1 MTDNTIDHMDFE
13 ADEGP
18 KTSITIWALIAASG
32 AFLIARLYC
41 KLTRKRRL
49 WWDDYVL
56 VISWIFL
63 LASGCTV
70 QWCLTRGTGKHIYAV
85 PPSNLSGV
93 ALMLNVT
100 GTLSILAAVW
110 SKTSFAL
117 TLLRLL
123 EGRMRAFVWFVIVS
137 CNVVMG
143 LSALFGWVRCSP
155 PSKTWNVNE
164 QGKCWEPHVYVNFG
178 MFAAGYSAA
187 MDFVLAMLPWKIIWK
202 MRMSRREKFGVAIAM
217 SMGVFAGV
225 TAMVKVIKI
234 PTMASADFTYY
245 VTGLMMWG
253 TAESAVTIMAASI
266 PVLRTLFLGCTMMS
280 GKTNTSVTVDD
291 LNHLSMPVY
300 AGEGTPGGVAESE
313 PVVRKPEPSSG

>member
-1 MTDNTIDHMDFE
+1 MTDKTIGHMDFE

-18 KTSITIWALIAASG
+18 KTSITIWALIGASG

-56 VISWIFL
+56 QQIFL

-85 PPSNLSGV
+85 PPSDLSGV

-123 EGRMRAFVWFVIVS
+123 QGRMRVFVWFVIVS

-143 LSALFGWVRCSP
+143 LNALFGWVRCSP
-155 PSKTWNVNE
+155 PSKSWNINE
-164 QGKCWEPHVYVNFG
+164 PGKCWEPHVYVNFG

-187 MDFVLAMLPWKIIWK
+187 MDFVLAMLPWRIIWK
-202 MRMSRREKFGVAIAM
+202 MRMNRREKFGVTVAM
-217 SMGVFAGV
+217 SMGVVAGV
-225 TAMVKVIKI
+225 TAVVKVTTI

-245 VTGLMMWG
+245 VTGLMIWG

-266 PVLRTLFLGCTMMS
+266 PVLRTLFLGCTIMS
-280 GKTNTSVTVDD
+280 GKANTPVTVDD
-291 LNHLSMPVY
+291 LSMPVH
-300 AGEGTPGGVAESE
+300 AGEGTPVGVTESD
-313 PVVRKPEPSSG
+313 PVPVRKLEPSHG